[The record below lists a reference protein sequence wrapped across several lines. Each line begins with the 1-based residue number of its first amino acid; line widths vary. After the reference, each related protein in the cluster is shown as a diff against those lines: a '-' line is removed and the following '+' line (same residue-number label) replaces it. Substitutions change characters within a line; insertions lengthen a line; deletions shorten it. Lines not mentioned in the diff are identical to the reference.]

1 MINFNLFRFYCIK
14 KWFNNFIRKKTLAP
28 SSNMTG
34 SKISDVLFKL
44 ITKIKNTTPPNIYPC
59 GMPHFA
65 LAKKVFL
72 LLLKLIY
79 CFQNCFLFD
88 ELVMILRVS
97 RMSFLSPFLSKFLES
112 MEELRLAYNFLNQFF
127 QFCHVL
133 ALL

>member
-1 MINFNLFRFYCIK
+1 M
-14 KWFNNFIRKKTLAP
+14 AP

-44 ITKIKNTTPPNIYPC
+44 ITKIKNTTHANIYPC
-59 GMPHFA
+59 GMPHFV